1 MQHIPNYKYEYGVND
16 PKTGDHKAA
25 WEVRNGDHVKG
36 GYMLRDA
43 DGTMRVVEYE
53 ADPKNGFRANVKR
66 IGKAFHPRRLNR
78 YDDHDDDD

>member
-1 MQHIPNYKYEYGVND
+1 MKD

-25 WEVRNGDHVKG
+25 WEVRDGDCVKG
-36 GYMLRDA
+36 GYMLQDA

-66 IGKAFHPRRLNR
+66 IGNAYHPRNLHWYGRR
-78 YDDHDDDD
+78 GDDHGDDD

>member
-1 MQHIPNYKYEYGVND
+1 MKD

-36 GYMLRDA
+36 GYMLQEP

-53 ADPKNGFRANVKR
+53 ADSKHGFRANVKR
-66 IGKAFHPRRLNR
+66 IGEAFHPRHVNR
-78 YDDHDDDD
+78 YDDDHHDDD